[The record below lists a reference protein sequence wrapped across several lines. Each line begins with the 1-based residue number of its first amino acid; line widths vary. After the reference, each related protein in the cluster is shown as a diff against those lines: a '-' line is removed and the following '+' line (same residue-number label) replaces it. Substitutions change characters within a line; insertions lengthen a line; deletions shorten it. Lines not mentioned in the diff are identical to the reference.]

1 MCILYTTEFL
11 LTYMCIWYTT
21 EFLLTYMCI
30 LYTTVFTY
38 LHVYFIYNR
47 VFTYLHVYFIYN
59 RVFTYTFTIE
69 NITIFC
75 TTYTYYQVN
84 KNILRFIKHDFFSI
98 IKWFHLFYSDKNI
111 PKVAGHGQNRL
122 KKGPFERVCGG
133 FQLFSLIFSYFIF

>member
-1 MCILYTTEFL
+1 MYCKVSSKLCSVVYILYMCILYTTE
-11 LTYMCIWYTT
+11 
-21 EFLLTYMCI
+21 
-30 LYTTVFTY
+30 FTY

-98 IKWFHLFYSDKNI
+98 IKWFHLFSSDKNI

>member
-30 LYTTVFTY
+30 LYTT
-38 LHVYFIYNR
+38 

-98 IKWFHLFYSDKNI
+98 IKWFHLFSSDKNI

>member
-11 LTYMCIWYTT
+11 LTYMY
-21 EFLLTYMCI
+21 I
-30 LYTTVFTY
+30 LYTT
-38 LHVYFIYNR
+38 

-69 NITIFC
+69 NIAIFC

-84 KNILRFIKHDFFSI
+84 KNILRFIKQVIFFQLFN
-98 IKWFHLFYSDKNI
+98 WFHLFSSDKNI
-111 PKVAGHGQNRL
+111 PKFAGHGQNRL

-133 FQLFSLIFSYFIF
+133 LQLFSLIFSYFIF